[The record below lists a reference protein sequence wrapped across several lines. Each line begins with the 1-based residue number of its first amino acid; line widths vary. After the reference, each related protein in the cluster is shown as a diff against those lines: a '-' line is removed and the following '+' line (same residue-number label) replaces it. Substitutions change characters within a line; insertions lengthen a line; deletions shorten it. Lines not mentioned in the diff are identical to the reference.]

1 MDKWIEG
8 IVGKMH
14 VHKIKQSDVAE
25 KLGCTTTYVNL
36 ILNGNR
42 KAKNMKDKVIN
53 AVDEL
58 ISEQSG

>member
-14 VHKIKQSDVAE
+14 VHKIKQSDVAK
-25 KLGCTTTYVNL
+25 KLGCTTTYINL